1 VEGEKEGGGVIYPDE
16 GALSL
21 EGIGDRDEIG
31 FYFLLL
37 FFD

>member
-1 VEGEKEGGGVIYPDE
+1 VEGEKEGGDVMYPDE

-21 EGIGDRDEIG
+21 EGIGDLDEIG
-31 FYFLLL
+31 FQ